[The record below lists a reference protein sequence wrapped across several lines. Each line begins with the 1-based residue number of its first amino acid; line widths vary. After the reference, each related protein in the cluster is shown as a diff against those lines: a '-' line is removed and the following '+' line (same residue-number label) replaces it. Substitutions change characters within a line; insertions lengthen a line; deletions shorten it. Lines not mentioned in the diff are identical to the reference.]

1 MTRPTK
7 KAPAPR
13 SNALP
18 RAARDGDAAGVVRLL
33 DAGVP
38 VDALDDDARTA
49 LDLAAQENHADVVRV
64 LLAAGADTAAHA
76 GPYHD
81 LTPLTCA
88 AMVGSTDAV
97 AALLDAGVSMGAQD
111 RIPYT
116 PLMLA
121 AGDNRP
127 ETVALLID
135 RGADLED
142 RSMRG
147 RTALEWAAC
156 RGSVE
161 SVAVLLERGAEATD
175 TALRC
180 ALRHSGRGEE
190 ERERYGRVVT
200 ALRHARARAA
210 ATAPPAAAPP
220 SASPP
225 DTVPPAAG
233 RAAG

>member
-13 SNALP
+13 SNELP
-18 RAARDGDAAGVVRLL
+18 RAARDGDVAAVVRLL

-135 RGADLED
+135 RGADPED
-142 RSMRG
+142 RAMKG

-161 SVAVLLERGAEATD
+161 SVVVLLRRGAEATD

-180 ALRHSGRGEE
+180 ALRHADRGEE
-190 ERERYGRVVT
+190 ERERYGRVVR
-200 ALRHARARAA
+200 ALRYARARAA
-210 ATAPPAAAPP
+210 GTAA
-220 SASPP
+220 
-225 DTVPPAAG
+225 PPAAG
-233 RAAG
+233 RAAE

>member
-1 MTRPTK
+1 MTRPAQK
-7 KAPAPR
+7 PPAPR
-13 SNALP
+13 SDELP
-18 RAARDGDAAGVVRLL
+18 QAARDGDTEAVIRLL

-38 VDALDDDARTA
+38 VDSLNGDARSA
-49 LDLAAQENHADVVRV
+49 LDLASQENHADVVRV

-116 PLMLA
+116 PLVVA
-121 AGDNRP
+121 ASGNHVG
-127 ETVALLID
+127 TVALLLD
-135 RGADLED
+135 RGADPED
-142 RSMRG
+142 RAMKN

-156 RGSVE
+156 FGRVE
-161 SVAVLLERGAEATD
+161 SVLLLLGRGASATD

-180 ALRHSGRGEE
+180 AERHARRGEE
-190 ERERYGRVVT
+190 ERGRYGRT
-200 ALRHARARAA
+200 AEALRAA
-210 ATAPPAAAPP
+210 LGRDAA
-220 SASPP
+220 
-225 DTVPPAAG
+225 
-233 RAAG
+233 

>member
-1 MTRPTK
+1 ME
-7 KAPAPR
+7 R
-13 SNALP
+13 SNELV
-18 RAARDGDAAGVVRLL
+18 RAARDGDAAEVVRLL

-116 PLMLA
+116 PLVLA

-127 ETVALLID
+127 KTVALLID
-135 RGADLED
+135 RGADPED
-142 RSMRG
+142 RAMKG

-156 RGSVE
+156 RGAVE
-161 SVAVLLERGAEATD
+161 SVVVLLKRGAEATD

-180 ALRHSGRGEE
+180 ALRHADRGEE
-190 ERERYGRVVT
+190 ERERYGRVVR
-200 ALRHARARAA
+200 ALRYARARAA
-210 ATAPPAAAPP
+210 GTAA
-220 SASPP
+220 
-225 DTVPPAAG
+225 PPAAG
-233 RAAG
+233 RAAE